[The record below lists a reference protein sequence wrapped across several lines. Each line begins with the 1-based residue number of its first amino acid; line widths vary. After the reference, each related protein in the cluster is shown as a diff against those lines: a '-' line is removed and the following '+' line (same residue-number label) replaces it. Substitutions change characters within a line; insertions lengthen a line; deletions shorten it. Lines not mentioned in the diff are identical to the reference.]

1 MPDAGLA
8 TAADYS
14 EALSVARRAKSLV
27 ALLLVLMLVAQL
39 TTFLLIKYNV
49 ITVTEA
55 HGSTVVNVT
64 TDPAAATTMPVEA
77 SPRTT
82 DILRYVT
89 GVTLLGGVGLA
100 IVLGGLLCLI
110 AHIMLVGRL
119 IGVGKVTSALVW
131 TFVLVLL
138 LFPWQAFM
146 NFAWQT
152 SGDFRIPGVLWMWD
166 EMVAR
171 VHAPDNFDGDH
182 WAETV
187 LGWTRF
193 VIGPLVALFLTLTI
207 QLKSNRGLRMA
218 LGEDELLNELMRA
231 E

>member
-1 MPDAGLA
+1 MPDPGLA

-14 EALSVARRAKSLV
+14 EALSVARRAKSLI
-27 ALLLVLMLVAQL
+27 ALLLVLMLVTQL
-39 TTFLLIKYNV
+39 SAFLLIKYNV
-49 ITVTEA
+49 ITIAEQ
-55 HGSTVVNVT
+55 HGATVVNV
-64 TDPAAATTMPVEA
+64 AAAQTTATQPVEA
-77 SPRTT
+77 SDRVT

-89 GVTLLGGVGLA
+89 GVTLLGGVA
-100 IVLGGLLCLI
+100 LGVVMTLVILLI
-110 AHIMLVGRL
+110 ANIMLVGRL

-131 TFVLVLL
+131 AFVLVLL

-146 NFAWQT
+146 NIAWLT
-152 SGDFRIPGVLWMWD
+152 NGDFRIPGVLWTWD

-171 VHAPDNFDGDH
+171 VHIADAFDGGS

-187 LGWTRF
+187 LRWTRF
-193 VIGPLVALFLTLTI
+193 VVGPLVAIFVTLLI

-218 LGEDELLNELMRA
+218 LGEDEILNEMMRA